1 MIGWL
6 GQFGADLAKVLL
18 GFAMLAASVALA
30 VKLIGARGDNW
41 SENRSCLTTGIL
53 SALIFAV
60 LAIVFGPAY
69 QALQN
74 AACRGAEDYQACIEG
89 E

>member
-1 MIGWL
+1 MIDWL
-6 GQFGADLAKVLL
+6 GQLGADVARLLL
-18 GFAMLAASVALA
+18 GVAL
-30 VKLIGARGDNW
+30 LGGSIGVAIKIIGKRDERW
-41 SENRSCLTTGIL
+41 SENRSCITTCVL
-53 SALIFAV
+53 SALLFAA

>member
-1 MIGWL
+1 MIDWL
-6 GQFGADLAKVLL
+6 GQLGASLAKVLL
-18 GFAMLAASVALA
+18 GVGLLWGSVALSL
-30 VKLIGARGDNW
+30 KIIGKRGATW
-41 SENRSCLTTGIL
+41 SENRSCITTLLL
-53 SALIFAV
+53 SAVIFAA